1 MEEEHIMKKLKAGIT
16 FIVLGNVL
24 YVAKDFLTNILP
36 GAFSDFTQGFLVGA
50 GVGMNVVG
58 IILVFIY
65 LARVEKKVEQ

>member
-1 MEEEHIMKKLKAGIT
+1 MEEDHIMKKLKAGIT

-24 YVAKDFLTNILP
+24 YVAKDFFLSNIYHYDSVIYICI
-36 GAFSDFTQGFLVGA
+36 GAI
-50 GVGMNVVG
+50 GMNVVG